1 MTFIMAICPDVFAY
15 RKPLSNISSVK
26 SFLSSLGPRF
36 IKIHK
41 CTNNAK
47 VERKISKQFG
57 LTGMK
62 NERWGGNMLDIFK
75 LHYQVMWKH

>member
-1 MTFIMAICPDVFAY
+1 MTLCSDVFAY
-15 RKPLSNISSVK
+15 RKPLSNIPSVK
-26 SFLSSLGPRF
+26 SFLSSVGLRF

-47 VERKISKQFG
+47 VERKISKQIG

-62 NERWGGNMLDIFK
+62 NKRLGGNMLDIFK
-75 LHYQVMWKH
+75 IHYQLM